1 METVEGRV
9 HDKADR
15 QALSQLEDTY
25 AARLSSIENALLK
38 GLKAVSEK
46 AAAALATK
54 VAVEVRRA
62 ARGMLHMPDD
72 GLMMT
77 MI

>member
-15 QALSQLEDTY
+15 QALAQVEETH

-62 ARGMLHMPDD
+62 APGMVHTPL
-72 GLMMT
+72 
-77 MI
+77 